1 MPTITETVREI
12 AVSQPS
18 SIRVFERFGIDYCC
32 GGRKP
37 LAVACN
43 EQAVEVDTVLAA
55 LAEAAAAETE
65 REQADWSKSSL
76 ETLIAHINS
85 QHHEYL
91 KAELPRLNALAK
103 KVTGAHGVNHPE
115 LAELESTVHALSEEL
130 LQHLA
135 KEEQILF
142 PYVTGLERALAG
154 KGMTPRACF
163 GSIASPIAVM
173 SREHDD
179 AGEALEQIRQLT
191 KDYAVPL
198 DACPTYHA
206 YMDGLKA
213 MEQDLHQHIHLENN
227 ILFPRAMAM
236 EASAMQ
242 TAISH

>member
-12 AVSQPS
+12 AVSQPT

-43 EQAVEVDTVLAA
+43 EQAVEIDTVLAA
-55 LAEAAAAETE
+55 LAQAAAETD
-65 REQADWSKSSL
+65 REQADWSESSL
-76 ETLIAHINS
+76 EELVGHINA

-91 KAELPRLNALAK
+91 KSELPRLESLAK
-103 KVTGAHGVNHPE
+103 KVTAAHGANHPE
-115 LAELESTVHALSEEL
+115 LAELQSAVEALSSEL
-130 LQHLA
+130 TQHLA
-135 KEEQILF
+135 KEELVLF

-154 KGMTPRACF
+154 NGTMPHACF

-173 SREHDD
+173 SQEHDD
-179 AGEALEQIRQLT
+179 AGEVLAQIRQLT
-191 KDYAVPL
+191 RDYTVPQ
-198 DACPTYHA
+198 DACPTYYA

-213 MEQDLHQHIHLENN
+213 LEKDLHQHIHLENN

-236 EASAMQ
+236 EASAM
-242 TAISH
+242 TAIAR